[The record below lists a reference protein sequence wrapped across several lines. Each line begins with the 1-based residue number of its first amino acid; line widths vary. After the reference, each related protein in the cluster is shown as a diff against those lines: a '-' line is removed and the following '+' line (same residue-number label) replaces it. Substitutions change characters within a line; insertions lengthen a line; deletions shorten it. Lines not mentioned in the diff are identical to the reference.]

1 MTRPEGSPLRVIH
14 RIRSLRGDAGRNA
27 ELMVMGSVV
36 VVVSI
41 VNQPIARGENRAA
54 REISIIGYKD
64 HAPTVFLRA
73 RENPMV
79 AVLFSRD
86 LRDPVGGPIDG
97 CNRNI
102 GSGAR

>member
-1 MTRPEGSPLRVIH
+1 MRSFIGSTG
-14 RIRSLRGDAGRNA
+14 RGDAGRNT
-27 ELMVMGSVV
+27 ELMVVGSVV
-36 VVVSI
+36 VVVPV
-41 VNQPIARGENRAA
+41 VNQPITGRENRAA
-54 REISIIGYKD
+54 CEISVVGHKD
-64 HAPTVFLRA
+64 HTPTVLIGA

-86 LRDPVGGPIDG
+86 LRDPVGGSVDG